1 MVSIQERFLIKRR
14 LCHIDCPELPK
25 FSYTLFNQYNP
36 NVCIACIVY
45 TLISSIPFSD
55 PYQLH
60 NVAFEEA
67 NLWIDDD
74 TKQVLLGRID
84 ELSNCY
90 GTNDCNLPMF
100 EPSKKLK
107 IPSRGQE

>member
-1 MVSIQERFLIKRR
+1 MPTHCLALPHHKSFCDYAPVKCMYSIQ
-14 LCHIDCPELPK
+14 C
-25 FSYTLFNQYNP
+25 
-36 NVCIACIVY
+36 

-74 TKQVLLGRID
+74 TKQVLLGRIG

-90 GTNDCNLPMF
+90 GTNDCNRPMF
-100 EPSKKLK
+100 EPSKKLN